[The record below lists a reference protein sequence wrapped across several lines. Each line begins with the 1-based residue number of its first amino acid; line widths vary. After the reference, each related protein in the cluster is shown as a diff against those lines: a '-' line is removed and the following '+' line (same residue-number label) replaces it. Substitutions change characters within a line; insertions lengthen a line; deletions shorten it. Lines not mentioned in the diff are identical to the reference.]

1 MFTPWYETDNDC
13 YQHMRHDGA
22 IYEMIQAV
30 WLDTTREDRAK
41 GLHEYCVCQ
50 GGISLNNFSEEE
62 MESYISSYGYTMDG
76 LREEYGDDMWSIVA
90 ECILEEVLM
99 CDSCVV
105 TDADSFEEAKE
116 IIDEIVEFDN
126 TKLM

>member
-1 MFTPWYETDNDC
+1 MFTPWYETDSDC
-13 YQHMRHDGA
+13 CQHMRHDGP

-30 WLDTTREDRAK
+30 WLDTTKEDKAR

-62 MESYISSYGYTMDG
+62 MESYISSYGYTMDS
-76 LREEYGDDMWSIVA
+76 LRKEYGDDVWGIVA

-105 TDADSFEEAKE
+105 TDADSFYEAKE
-116 IIDEIVEFDN
+116 IIKNIIEEQ
-126 TKLM
+126 